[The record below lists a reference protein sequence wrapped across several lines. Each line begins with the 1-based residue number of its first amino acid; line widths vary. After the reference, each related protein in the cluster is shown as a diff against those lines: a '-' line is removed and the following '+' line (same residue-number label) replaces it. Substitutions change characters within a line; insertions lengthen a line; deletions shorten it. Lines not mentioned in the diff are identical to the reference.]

1 MMRGGGPLLA
11 VLFNIIALSALFIG
25 NVGWKCSSNDATN
38 KFMSDAP
45 STYTGDDDDGVTL
58 SRRNSA
64 IKIASPEAKND
75 DLTPSYLQWD
85 ASKVQEPEDW
95 KFQVTQSLKCNKT
108 NTNVSQEYD
117 PTQKIIVH
125 YHMQHNA
132 GTEFFYFAKEYTP
145 CATRACWQD
154 AKHCMISNNEEK
166 EAENLR
172 QNYKRYGVQ
181 YVSYEMM
188 LPPRFPLPFVS
199 ETARKGLF
207 FTTIVRDPFKVS
219 LYYFI
224 VHMLYQFDI
233 HIMLTNMYDNM
244 YDVHLHTHVHNIQ
257 SNCYII
263 TYYID

>member
-38 KFMSDAP
+38 KFISDAP

-64 IKIASPEAKND
+64 IKIASPEANND
-75 DLTPSYLQWD
+75 DLTPSYLYWD

-108 NTNVSQEYD
+108 NTNEEND

-132 GTEFFYFAKEYTP
+132 GTEFFFFAKDYTP

-154 AKHCMISNNEEK
+154 AKHCMISNNEEI

-172 QNYKRYGVQ
+172 QNYKKYGVQ

-219 LYYFI
+219 ILNILYCVY
-224 VHMLYQFDI
+224 MLYQLTYLC
-233 HIMLTNMYDNM
+233 MLTNM
-244 YDVHLHTHVHNIQ
+244 YDVHLHTHIHNTQ
-257 SNCYII
+257 SNFYII
-263 TYYID
+263 TYHVN